1 MKWSNAKLC
10 DVVLRTRG
18 ARGMSRLPAFDFGG
32 PIVPQASARCRTW
45 IMPASRSTSD
55 HRSPRNSLSRIPVK
69 IAVTI
74 NGRRRAEE
82 FSMRDFNSAIVGK
95 STPARSARAMA
106 IQMPKG
112 RAWSRFP

>member
-1 MKWSNAKLC
+1 
-10 DVVLRTRG
+10 
-18 ARGMSRLPAFDFGG
+18 
-32 PIVPQASARCRTW
+32 
-45 IMPASRSTSD
+45 
-55 HRSPRNSLSRIPVK
+55 VK